1 MLPCG
6 TIDTVVVLVM
16 AHTHLVAASGTP
28 AWTVVATF
36 AAVVAALAA
45 LVTVIFAGLTVR
57 DGRDAHAEEMGA
69 RTHALV
75 AEMRLQRLVH
85 TSRLTDVL
93 TAIARAT
100 YDDAL
105 TPPVP
110 SANSQ
115 PPSMIPSLQAQ
126 LRTELAAFYAL
137 DSPELKSSDALAANA
152 YGDLDDVPYETASP
166 AAIRKSGRGLML
178 VEAISDRWA
187 WHAAPGTGGKV
198 VWALCGPAPSAGRRS
213 EDGR

>member
-1 MLPCG
+1 
-6 TIDTVVVLVM
+6 M
-16 AHTHLVAASGTP
+16 AHAHLVAASGTS
-28 AWTVVATF
+28 ASTAVATF

-45 LVTVIFAGLTVR
+45 LVTVILAGLTVR
-57 DGRDAHAEEMGA
+57 DGRDAHAEEMSA

-75 AEMRLQRLVH
+75 AEIRLQRLVH

-110 SANSQ
+110 GANSR

-137 DSPELKSSDALAANA
+137 GSPELKSSDALAANA
-152 YGDLDDVPYETASP
+152 YGDPDDEPYETASP
-166 AAIRKSGRGLML
+166 TAIRKLAGQGLAEL
-178 VEAISDRWA
+178 QRIAEHDKRLNLTLNEKLRLADLADEAS
-187 WHAAPGTGGKV
+187 
-198 VWALCGPAPSAGRRS
+198 RRS
-213 EDGR
+213 AWARFCKMARLGH